1 MAIRRDSKGRFAGS
15 GGGGSAASKRNAQRG
30 KSSTGSR
37 GQRAEAIASL
47 DRSKAGLRSRA
58 RDTNKALPKDG
69 SELMKSI
76 RSSEAKRLRQDR
88 ASINQLRK
96 DVRGSA
102 SEVGKSLGGKRKKL
116 KVNR

>member
-1 MAIRRDSKGRFAGS
+1 MAQRRDSRGRFAG
-15 GGGGSAASKRNAQRG
+15 GGGTGRRNAARG

-47 DRSKAGLRSRA
+47 DRSKSGLRSRA

-69 SELMKSI
+69 SGLMKSL
-76 RSSEAKRLRQDR
+76 RSGEAKRLRQDR

-102 SEVGKSLGGKRKKL
+102 SEVGRSLGGKRKAL
-116 KVNR
+116 KIKK

>member
-1 MAIRRDSKGRFAGS
+1 MAQRRDRLGRFAG
-15 GGGGSAASKRNAQRG
+15 GGGGGASRRNAARG
-30 KSSTGSR
+30 KSPTGSR

-58 RDTNKALPKDG
+58 RDTNKGLPKDG
-69 SELMKSI
+69 SELMKNI
-76 RSSEAKRLRQDR
+76 RSNEAKRLKQDR

-102 SEVGKSLGGKRKKL
+102 SEVGKSLGGKSRKL
-116 KVNR
+116 KVSK

>member
-1 MAIRRDSKGRFAGS
+1 MAQRRDRLGRFAG
-15 GGGGSAASKRNAQRG
+15 GGGGGASRRNAARG

-47 DRSKAGLRSRA
+47 ERSKAGLRSRA
-58 RDTNKALPKDG
+58 RETNKALPKDG
-69 SELMKSI
+69 SDLMKSL
-76 RSSEAKRLRQDR
+76 RSGEARRLRQDR

-102 SEVGKSLGGKRKKL
+102 SQVGKSLGGKSRRQKIKK
-116 KVNR
+116 